1 MVSRRA
7 GTLLSQRRPA
17 DQLIS
22 PDDLITENVGEPQ
35 LAKVHE
41 RQWFIGSQS
50 SNENHRLSILVRG
63 PPGAGADGTVS
74 VTKMDDMRRRSKT
87 RGTGRGV
94 FLILVGAALFAE
106 RLDWIRFGLD
116 WLLPVMLVAFGAG
129 MVYNA
134 QRHKDG

>member
-1 MVSRRA
+1 M
-7 GTLLSQRRPA
+7 
-17 DQLIS
+17 
-22 PDDLITENVGEPQ
+22 DD
-35 LAKVHE
+35 
-41 RQWFIGSQS
+41 
-50 SNENHRLSILVRG
+50 VRG
-63 PPGAGADGTVS
+63 
-74 VTKMDDMRRRSKT
+74 RSKT

>member
-1 MVSRRA
+1 M
-7 GTLLSQRRPA
+7 
-17 DQLIS
+17 
-22 PDDLITENVGEPQ
+22 
-35 LAKVHE
+35 
-41 RQWFIGSQS
+41 
-50 SNENHRLSILVRG
+50 
-63 PPGAGADGTVS
+63 
-74 VTKMDDMRRRSKT
+74 